1 MCPHCALHR
10 SRVNTT
16 SGPCLV
22 RKHGPLRPEAR
33 YWPGLLPPG
42 EHGPVTVI
50 CQLHTRRAPQL
61 PSMRLLNGRARHRR
75 RAGGK
80 EAVSYQPPP
89 ADKDHAAARQPPG
102 WYPDPRWY
110 LHRTG
115 PQVLRWW
122 DGAQWG
128 QQTRPLPGRAQE
140 PQLGYPQQPYG
151 QHPRP
156 PFGHYG
162 WPPRTLWPRRHKVL
176 TVLGGLAALIIIGG
190 IASAASGGNAR
201 QTGNASPVAATLTHT
216 ATPSPAPT
224 HHATKKK
231 TRPHE
236 TPVTAQATTPAPAA
250 TAPAAAPSHPA
261 APAPAAAPSH
271 PAAATSAGCHPL
283 SDEDTCYKPGEYCR
297 DADHGASG
305 IAGDGKAITCKDNDG
320 WRWEPA

>member
-1 MCPHCALHR
+1 
-10 SRVNTT
+10 
-16 SGPCLV
+16 
-22 RKHGPLRPEAR
+22 
-33 YWPGLLPPG
+33 
-42 EHGPVTVI
+42 
-50 CQLHTRRAPQL
+50 
-61 PSMRLLNGRARHRR
+61 LNGRARHRR

-80 EAVSYQPPP
+80 DAVSYQPPP
-89 ADKDHAAARQPPG
+89 AGKDNAAARQPPG

-128 QQTRPLPGRAQE
+128 QQTQPLPRTGQE
-140 PQLGYPQQPYG
+140 PQLGYPQQPYS

-156 PFGHYG
+156 
-162 WPPRTLWPRRHKVL
+162 LWPRRHKVL
-176 TVLGGLAALIIIGG
+176 TVLGGLAALIIIGA
-190 IASAASGGNAR
+190 IASAAGGGNAR
-201 QTGNASPVAATLTHT
+201 QAGNASPVVAATLTHT

-224 HHATKKK
+224 HHAAKKN
-231 TRPHE
+231 TRPQE
-236 TPVTAQATTPAPAA
+236 TPVTAQATTPPPAA
-250 TAPAAAPSHPA
+250 TAPTVAPSHPA

-297 DADHGASG
+297 NANHGESG
-305 IAGDGKAITCKDNDG
+305 IAGDGKAIICEDNDG